1 MSLQAAYDQART
13 YLETSRIDQA
23 IGVAQHILA
32 AFPENLEAHR
42 ILGEAYLA
50 GRQYDQAEAAFSR
63 VLRSDPEHI
72 PAHVGLGITFERQNK
87 LDAAVR
93 EFEQALEIRPD
104 MPELRSQLLRL
115 YTDAWGAEN
124 ATLRLSRPGLARLYA
139 KGHMLPQAV
148 QEFRSVLEEEPDR
161 FDVWVGLAEA
171 LWRDGQTDLAA
182 ETCVEI
188 LAERPDV
195 LKANLLLG
203 YIRYQAGDESG
214 ESYWRLA
221 QQLDPYQNL
230 ARALFDQL
238 PDIAPPELEIAAW
251 DEAAWAERRA
261 AEAAKAA
268 KAERAATPP
277 QSVSVAPAAGSTG
290 AAADDFFSG
299 WMTDLD
305 RDETPADQLPAR
317 PTTSPSDDDFL
328 ASLLAIDSD
337 DLSSTSGGVDLDST
351 SGITPFSFDE
361 ESPQPPVT
369 PRNVAPAPLFA
380 EAETPAAEEQMPF
393 SLDELGISTE
403 PETAADEPDLTPFS
417 FEELG
422 LSPDEIAALGDPGA
436 AEAAAPADK
445 EGFALSDLGASLE
458 LDQLTADAAA
468 QEAAGEPDLTPFS
481 FEELG
486 LSPDEIAALS
496 DPGRAEPVGEPDL
509 TPFSFEELGLSPD
522 EIAALNEPGRAEP
535 AGAPE
540 LTPFSFEELGL
551 SPDEIAALNEIDS
564 TTPAAPPVSAE
575 VEPAAFASADLSQ
588 GLDADAGADPALTP
602 FSLDDLGL
610 SPDEIAALE
619 SAGAQDAAAA
629 RQAVRDEAER
639 MPFDALDSAQAPFEI
654 SHDLG
659 DVEPFSLDDLD
670 LSLVGDEA
678 DFGAGSLPPSLQP
691 FSLDDA
697 ALTPPNAPPPGVPL
711 ESGEESDAGGGYS
724 WQQPAAKKSTDFL
737 TGSGQA
743 EPSGPSIFS
752 KLKQRAADLPR
763 EEPPPLPPV
772 ADDDV
777 DVAHFFSNDH
787 DNVSLRDDDAGQ
799 PERLTGAFRLPR
811 AADNAPESLV
821 PTGAVGAA
829 AIGAA
834 AGALAAGT
842 QRTDDTPPPPAEP
855 PAPDTTA
862 AAAEP
867 ELVPFSLEELGLSP
881 EEIAALQSAGAAE
894 TADATAGFAQ
904 TDLGA
909 GLKADQIA
917 AEAAPAEPAEP
928 ELTPF
933 SLEELGLSPEEIAAL
948 QGASAPAQPAEPELT
963 PFSLEELG
971 LSPEEIAALNAA
983 PEEGTGSAEAV
994 TGDTITP
1001 GWTTDNGPELTPFGT
1016 DMPAADAGELEPFD
1030 FADFDFAEPSTT
1042 PDAAIEETFG
1052 ADVQPFSL
1060 DDLGLSDLDLGEI
1073 GASNRELDLTDE
1085 ELAGL
1090 DLGELETFIGELP
1103 AATAE
1108 ESQVDTGDPALD
1120 RLIVLGQR
1128 QGFVDLTDIIAVV
1141 EDPEAEAERIEEIG
1155 WTLHRAGIQI
1165 RDGDEIIDMEETEAI
1180 EEDEFAAVSPPASSG
1195 PETVELDGEAEL
1207 TPFSLEELGLS
1218 PEEIA
1223 ALGLAEAETTAAAPE
1238 PSPAAP
1244 TPEPQPDAEAE
1255 PELTPFSLE
1264 ELGLTPEEI
1273 ATLGLAEVEPTAAAP
1288 EPPPAAPA
1296 PEPQPDAEPELTPF
1310 SLEELG
1316 LSPEEIATLGLAE
1329 VETTAAAPEPPPAAP
1344 APEPQPDAEPE
1355 LTPFSLEELGLSPE
1369 EIAALAFTE
1378 AEAVEEAPAA
1388 ATDDLFDFTVAEA
1401 EPVEKIT
1408 RRTAPREEEPP
1419 PVNPADLAFTP
1430 EPLEN
1435 LDDIWDLPEE
1445 TPAEPEPARVV
1456 LPPLSERAPS
1466 RSSEPAY
1473 TDTTT
1478 PAHAGRTRDEVRYAR
1493 REAVIAERT
1502 VLRKAGARTLADFIP
1517 SGDPALDDYLQQLT
1531 TEPTNYP
1538 LALAVG
1544 RLCAQTGRTDMMTLA
1559 YKRPIRDGAALDTI
1573 EAEVVEL
1580 IETVDDQ
1587 VTQRQL
1593 YRVLGDIYSK
1603 QGRFREAMTAYSQT
1617 YGRKEAD

>member
-148 QEFRSVLEEEPDR
+148 QEFRSVLEEDPDR

-171 LWRDGQTDLAA
+171 LWRDGQPELAA
-182 ETCVEI
+182 ETCVDI

-203 YIRYQAGDESG
+203 YIRYQAGDDGG
-214 ESYWRLA
+214 EPYWRLA

-238 PDIAPPELEIAAW
+238 PDVAPPELEIAAW

-261 AEAAKAA
+261 AEAAE
-268 KAERAATPP
+268 AERAAAPP
-277 QSVSVAPAAGSTG
+277 QSVSVAPAASSTDDD
-290 AAADDFFSG
+290 AAGDFFSG
-299 WMTDLD
+299 WMADFD
-305 RDETPADQLPAR
+305 RDDTLADQP
-317 PTTSPSDDDFL
+317 PTRQATSPADDDFL
-328 ASLLAIDSD
+328 ASLLAIGSD

-369 PRNVAPAPLFA
+369 PSNVTPAPLFA
-380 EAETPAAEEQMPF
+380 DDVEAPAAEEQTPF

-403 PETAADEPDLTPFS
+403 PAAAGEPEVTPFS
-417 FEELG
+417 LEELG
-422 LSPDEIAALGDPGA
+422 LSPDEIAALGDTGPD
-436 AEAAAPADK
+436 APATPSHE

-458 LDQLTADAAA
+458 PDQLAADDAAA
-468 QEAAGEPDLTPFS
+468 EEAAAGEPELTPFS

-496 DPGRAEPVGEPDL
+496 DTGPDAPAAGE
-509 TPFSFEELGLSPD
+509 
-522 EIAALNEPGRAEP
+522 
-535 AGAPE
+535 PE

-564 TTPAAPPVSAE
+564 AAPAAPPASVDQGAAGTSPAE
-575 VEPAAFASADLSQ
+575 SPAEPAAFAFSDIGGGLAADQ
-588 GLDADAGADPALTP
+588 DAADADAEPATTP
-602 FSLDDLGL
+602 FSLEELGL

-619 SAGAQDAAAA
+619 SANAQDAAAA
-629 RQAVRDEAER
+629 RQAEHDEAKHTL
-639 MPFDALDSAQAPFEI
+639 FDAADAEQAPFEI
-654 SHDLG
+654 SHDLD
-659 DVEPFSLDDLD
+659 DVVPFSLDDLD
-670 LSLVGDEA
+670 LGLVGDEA
-678 DFGAGSLPPSLQP
+678 GFDAGSLPPSLQP
-691 FSLDDA
+691 FSLDA
-697 ALTPPNAPPPGVPL
+697 ALTPPSAPPPDMPL
-711 ESGEESDAGGGYS
+711 ESGEESETAGGYS

-743 EPSGPSIFS
+743 EPAGPSIFS

-763 EEPPPLPPV
+763 EEPQPLEPV
-772 ADDDV
+772 ADDDD

-811 AADNAPESLV
+811 EADNAPESLA

-829 AIGAA
+829 ALGAA
-834 AGALAAGT
+834 AGALAAGA
-842 QRTDDTPPPPAEP
+842 QRADDTPAPPAEP
-855 PAPDTTA
+855 PAPDTA
-862 AAAEP
+862 AADAEP
-867 ELVPFSLEELGLSP
+867 ELTPFSLEELGLSP
-881 EEIAALQSAGAAE
+881 EEIAALASAG
-894 TADATAGFAQ
+894 
-904 TDLGA
+904 
-909 GLKADQIA
+909 
-917 AEAAPAEPAEP
+917 APAEPAEP

-948 QGASAPAQPAEPELT
+948 
-963 PFSLEELG
+963 
-971 LSPEEIAALNAA
+971 NAA
-983 PEEGTGSAEAV
+983 TEESTSSAEAV

-1016 DMPAADAGELEPFD
+1016 DMPAADTGELEPFD
-1030 FADFDFAEPSTT
+1030 FADFDFAEPATT
-1042 PDAAIEETFG
+1042 PDAAIPDAAIDETFG

-1103 AATAE
+1103 AATDE
-1108 ESQVDTGDPALD
+1108 ESRVDTGDPALD

-1165 RDGDEIIDMEETEAI
+1165 RDGDEIIDMEEIEAI
-1180 EEDEFAAVSPPASSG
+1180 DEDEFAAVSPPAPSG
-1195 PETVELDGEAEL
+1195 PETVELEGEAEL
-1207 TPFSLEELGLS
+1207 TPFSLEELGLT

-1223 ALGLAEAETTAAAPE
+1223 ALGLAEAETAAAAPE
-1238 PSPAAP
+1238 PSPA
-1244 TPEPQPDAEAE
+1244 EPQPDADAE

-1273 ATLGLAEVEPTAAAP
+1273 AA
-1288 EPPPAAPA
+1288 
-1296 PEPQPDAEPELTPF
+1296 
-1310 SLEELG
+1310 LE
-1316 LSPEEIATLGLAE
+1316 SA
-1329 VETTAAAPEPPPAAP
+1329 
-1344 APEPQPDAEPE
+1344 
-1355 LTPFSLEELGLSPE
+1355 
-1369 EIAALAFTE
+1369 E
-1378 AEAVEEAPAA
+1378 AEAAEEAPAA
-1388 ATDDLFDFTVAEA
+1388 ETDDLFDFAIAEA

-1408 RRTAPREEEPP
+1408 RRTTPREEEPPP

-1435 LDDIWDLPEE
+1435 LDGIWDLPEE
-1445 TPAEPEPARVV
+1445 TPAEPGPARVV

-1466 RSSEPAY
+1466 RSGEPAY
-1473 TDTTT
+1473 TDTI
-1478 PAHAGRTRDEVRYAR
+1478 PAHAGRTRDEARYAR

-1502 VLRKAGARTLADFIP
+1502 TLRKGGARTPADFIP
-1517 SGDPALDDYLQQLT
+1517 SGDAALDDYLQQLT
-1531 TEPTNYP
+1531 AEPTNYP

-1559 YKRPIRDGAALDTI
+1559 YKRPIRDGAALDAI
-1573 EAEVVEL
+1573 EAEVADL
-1580 IETVDDQ
+1580 IETVDDLA
-1587 VTQRQL
+1587 TQRQL

>member
-214 ESYWRLA
+214 EPYWRLA

-238 PDIAPPELEIAAW
+238 PDVAPPELEIAAW

-261 AEAAKAA
+261 AEAAE
-268 KAERAATPP
+268 AERAAAPP

-317 PTTSPSDDDFL
+317 PTTSPADDDFL
-328 ASLLAIDSD
+328 ASLLAIGSD

-380 EAETPAAEEQMPF
+380 EAETPGAEEQMPF

-403 PETAADEPDLTPFS
+403 PEA
-417 FEELG
+417 
-422 LSPDEIAALGDPGA
+422 
-436 AEAAAPADK
+436 
-445 EGFALSDLGASLE
+445 
-458 LDQLTADAAA
+458 
-468 QEAAGEPDLTPFS
+468 AAGEPDLTPFS

-496 DPGRAEPVGEPDL
+496 EPGAAEAAAPADEEGFALSDLGASLELDQLAADTAAQEAAAGEPDLTPFSFEELGLSPDEIAALSEPGRAEPAGEPEL

-535 AGAPE
+535 AGEPE

-551 SPDEIAALNEIDS
+551 SSDEIAALNEIDS

-588 GLDADAGADPALTP
+588 GLDADAGAEPALTP

-610 SPDEIAALE
+610 SPEEIAALE

-639 MPFDALDSAQAPFEI
+639 MPFDALDSEQAPFEI

-697 ALTPPNAPPPGVPL
+697 ALTPPNAPPPDVPL

-811 AADNAPESLV
+811 EADNAPESLV

-834 AGALAAGT
+834 AGALAAGA
-842 QRTDDTPPPPAEP
+842 QRADDTPPPPAEP

-894 TADATAGFAQ
+894 TADANAGFAL

-909 GLKADQIA
+909 GLEADQIA
-917 AEAAPAEPAEP
+917 AEAAPAEPVEP

-948 QGASAPAQPAEPELT
+948 AGASAPAEPVEPELT

-1180 EEDEFAAVSPPASSG
+1180 EEDEFAAVSPPAPSG
-1195 PETVELDGEAEL
+1195 PETVELEGEAEL

-1244 TPEPQPDAEAE
+1244 TPEPQPGAEAE

-1273 ATLGLAEVEPTAAAP
+1273 AALGLAEA
-1288 EPPPAAPA
+1288 
-1296 PEPQPDAEPELTPF
+1296 
-1310 SLEELG
+1310 
-1316 LSPEEIATLGLAE
+1316 
-1329 VETTAAAPEPPPAAP
+1329 ETTAAAPEPPPAAP
-1344 APEPQPDAEPE
+1344 APEPQPGAEPE
-1355 LTPFSLEELGLSPE
+1355 LTPFSLEELGLTPE

-1388 ATDDLFDFTVAEA
+1388 ATDDLFDFAVAEA

-1419 PVNPADLAFTP
+1419 PPVNPADLAFTP

-1435 LDDIWDLPEE
+1435 LDGIWDLPEE

-1473 TDTTT
+1473 TDTI
-1478 PAHAGRTRDEVRYAR
+1478 PAHAGRTRDEARYAR

-1502 VLRKAGARTLADFIP
+1502 TLRKAGARTPADFIP

-1559 YKRPIRDGAALDTI
+1559 YKRPIRDGAALDAI
-1573 EAEVVEL
+1573 EAEVAEL

-1587 VTQRQL
+1587 ATQRQL